1 MAGHRV
7 EHHGFQCLRESM
19 EEVCSIDMYLHAQI
33 KIICPPS
40 PPPCLNPGKGRG
52 GGRRRWC
59 GPGSPRRAVVAS
71 GRAQSLPA
79 GWWRPGGS
87 IGPGEG
93 GAASPAPP
101 PSRPAPRVPER
112 PRLAVRGR
120 RGRDWDRVGT
130 GGGQRPPPGNPGD
143 NPGKPGGNPGGEPA
157 AGTERAP
164 RACPR
169 RAALRRGAGG
179 CGGGGRCLSGPVPA
193 DRSRH
198 RRDHGSRGDLAVGAL
213 IRSAN
218 PRSEP
223 SAPSVCLVCPGV

>member
-52 GGRRRWC
+52 GEGGGGGGA
-59 GPGSPRRAVVAS
+59 GPAPPRRAVVAP

-93 GAASPAPP
+93 GAASAAPP
-101 PSRPAPRVPER
+101 PSRPAPRVLER

-120 RGRDWDRVGT
+120 RGRGWGRVGT
-130 GGGQRPPPGNPGD
+130 GG
-143 NPGKPGGNPGGEPA
+143 A
-157 AGTERAP
+157 A
-164 RACPR
+164 
-169 RAALRRGAGG
+169 AA
-179 CGGGGRCLSGPVPA
+179 
-193 DRSRH
+193 SR
-198 RRDHGSRGDLAVGAL
+198 
-213 IRSAN
+213 
-218 PRSEP
+218 
-223 SAPSVCLVCPGV
+223 